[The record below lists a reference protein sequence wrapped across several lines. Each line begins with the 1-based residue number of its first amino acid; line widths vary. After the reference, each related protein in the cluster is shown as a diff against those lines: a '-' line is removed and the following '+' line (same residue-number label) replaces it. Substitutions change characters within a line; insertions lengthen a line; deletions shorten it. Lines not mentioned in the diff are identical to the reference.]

1 MRGAIAGIV
10 TGLGFRFIGS
20 KMGIEDSAQEWAS
33 VLIGDVWR
41 ACPRPGRQ
49 WDEREMGISS
59 GRGPRGMRRAVETS
73 REFQA
78 NRDTKPTNNV
88 LHSERTEAAR
98 MPSEPLQGRKVPIM
112 GGPVKPL
119 KRGKPTMPDT
129 LALAE
134 GRNVRTTEWGTAP
147 AQIDVFF
154 HAVAVALMNDNGA
167 PSKAGVLRSLMIQGL
182 DSLAPEHRDDIIA
195 RAELIAGEFVEDGGP
210 R

>member
-1 MRGAIAGIV
+1 M
-10 TGLGFRFIGS
+10 
-20 KMGIEDSAQEWAS
+20 
-33 VLIGDVWR
+33 LIGDVWR

-49 WDEREMGISS
+49 WDEREMGIST
-59 GRGPRGMRRAVETS
+59 GRGDQAKRRAVRTS
-73 REFQA
+73 RDFQA
-78 NRDTKPTNNV
+78 NRAPKPMEGM
-88 LHSERTEAAR
+88 LHFEPTEAAR
-98 MPSEPLQGRKVPIM
+98 MPSRRSQGRECPIM
-112 GGPVKPL
+112 GVPVKPL

-134 GRNVRTTEWGTAP
+134 GRNVKTTEWGTAP

-210 R
+210 Q

>member
-1 MRGAIAGIV
+1 M
-10 TGLGFRFIGS
+10 
-20 KMGIEDSAQEWAS
+20 
-33 VLIGDVWR
+33 LIGDVWR
-41 ACPRPGRQ
+41 ACVRPGHQ
-49 WDEREMGISS
+49 WDSREMGIST
-59 GRGPRGMRRAVETS
+59 GRGARGSRRAVQTS

-78 NRDTKPTNNV
+78 NRPTKPTEYV
-88 LHSERTEAAR
+88 LHSEPTEAAR

-119 KRGKPTMPDT
+119 KRGPTMPDT

-134 GRNVRTTEWGTAP
+134 GRNVKTTEWGTAP

-182 DSLAPEHRDDIIA
+182 DSLAPEHRDDIIS
-195 RAELIAGEFVEDGGP
+195 RAELISGEFVEDGGP